1 MNLTIRQRLLGQLGI
16 VSVGLIAL
24 IVVFALS
31 YRSEIIAQTRTGL
44 SNYVQNAYS
53 IVESYAKRAEAGE
66 MTEDTAKKQAIDAV
80 MAMRYGSDGYIFIQD
95 LDNVM
100 VAHPINPALNGKD
113 MSSVKDAKGNPV
125 TSGINDVVRQNGGS
139 GFYTYYW
146 AKPGEPADQSFP
158 KESYA
163 RLFAPWGYVIGTGV
177 YIDEL
182 NAKIFNA
189 VLFVGALAL
198 AILGAVGFLAVM
210 ISRSINNP
218 LGRIKTAMLQLA
230 DGRTDI
236 ELDDAHMPPDIKEMA
251 DTVVVFRDN
260 AVERQALREKQDAE
274 QNRRLERQRRVE
286 ELIQIFQGS
295 SEEALAAVGQY
306 MDQVQNSAK
315 ALAGIAESTSTQ
327 ATGAAGA
334 SDEASNNVQTVAAA
348 SEELAAS
355 ISEISSQVGRTNQI
369 VDLATSSTEAANEKV
384 AALAEAAQK
393 IGDVVNLIQDIA
405 EQTNLLAL
413 NATIEAA
420 RAGEMGKGFA
430 VVASEVKTLA
440 NQTAKATEE
449 IGSQI
454 AFVQEST
461 REAVEAI
468 EGIAK
473 TMVDVNGYTSS
484 IAAAVEEQG
493 AATNEISRNAGEA
506 ASGTL
511 RVAQN
516 MSGVMER
523 VAETNQSAD
532 QVEQL
537 AREAAGQANNLRM
550 AVSDFLHKIAAA

>member
-31 YRSEIIAQTRTGL
+31 YRSEMIAQTRTGL
-44 SNYVQNAYS
+44 ANYVENAYT
-53 IVESYAKRAEAGE
+53 IIESYAKRAEAGE
-66 MTEDTAKKQAIDAV
+66 MTEDAAKQQAIDAV
-80 MAMRYGSDGYIFIQD
+80 MAMRYGGSGYLWIHN
-95 LDNVM
+95 LDDIM
-100 VAHPINPALNGKD
+100 IAHPLNPGLVGKNLANLE
-113 MSSVKDAKGNPV
+113 DAKGDKFFL
-125 TSGINDVVRQNGGS
+125 GMNDVIRNNNGS
-139 GFYTYYW
+139 GYYTYYW
-146 AKPGEPADQSFP
+146 AKPGEAKDKSFP
-158 KESYA
+158 KESYV
-163 RLFAPWGYVIGTGV
+163 RLFRPWGYVIGTGV
-177 YIDEL
+177 YIDDL
-182 NAKIFNA
+182 NAKIFNT
-189 VLFVGALAL
+189 VLFVGAMAL
-198 AILGAVGFLAVM
+198 AVLAVVGFLAVM
-210 ISRSINNP
+210 ISRSINKP
-218 LGRIKTAMLQLA
+218 LARIKAAMLQLA

-260 AVERQALREKQDAE
+260 AVERQALRDKQDAE

-295 SEEALAAVGQY
+295 SEEALAAVGDY

-369 VDLATSSTEAANEKV
+369 VDVATSSTEAANEKV

-537 AREAAGQANNLRM
+537 AREAAGQANNLRT
-550 AVSDFLHKIAAA
+550 AVSDFLQKIAAA